1 MDADDTLETRVAIV
15 TGAASGIGHAIASR
29 LYARGWRLALADSRG
44 IPEHGARA
52 LSRTVDVTDRHG
64 IAAFVSE
71 AEAVFGGVD
80 LVVPCAGIHRDG
92 PSESIDW
99 QDWDQVIAV
108 NLHGCFAVIKAVLP
122 GMLRRG
128 GGRIVTISSELGLTG
143 APQSAAYCA
152 SKGAVIGLTKA
163 LAREYAPAG
172 ILINSIAPG
181 PVATEMLMAA
191 PDYASGLEAER
202 LPIRRYG
209 TPDEIAAVVEAL
221 AGEAGTFMVGQVIS
235 PNGGAVI

>member
-1 MDADDTLETRVAIV
+1 VDAEETLEARVALI
-15 TGAASGIGHAIASR
+15 TGAASGIGRAIASR
-29 LYARGWRLALADSRG
+29 LYAHGWRLALADTRQAYDFG
-44 IPEHGARA
+44 DRA
-52 LSRTVDVTDRHG
+52 LSRVVDVTDRQAVG
-64 IAAFVSE
+64 AFVSD
-71 AEAVFGGVD
+71 AEALFGGVD

-92 PSESIDW
+92 ASESIEW
-99 QDWDQVIAV
+99 CDWDQVLAV
-108 NLHGCFAVIKAVLP
+108 NLHGCFAVIRAALP

-143 APQSAAYCA
+143 ASESAAYCA

-163 LAREYAPAG
+163 LAREYASAG
-172 ILINSIAPG
+172 ILINSVAPG
-181 PVATEMLMAA
+181 PVATEMLMAV
-191 PDYASGLEAER
+191 PEYASGVEAER

-221 AGEAGTFMVGQVIS
+221 AGKAGTFMVGQVIS